1 MGSYKPIILICE
13 TFQCNFQSMNF
24 NDFNYSF
31 PLQMRWNDLDSL
43 GHVNNAVYVTYF
55 ELARSRYMPTACPGW
70 DWFENMFLIGSLQ
83 LTYHKE
89 MRMGVVDPL
98 VKVRTSSLGTKS
110 FNLEYGIFSK
120 VEDDYILHTS
130 GMTTQIMFD
139 MKTKQTI
146 EIPDW
151 VKENLKKFDNL

>member
-98 VKVRTSSLGTKS
+98 V
-110 FNLEYGIFSK
+110 
-120 VEDDYILHTS
+120 
-130 GMTTQIMFD
+130 
-139 MKTKQTI
+139 
-146 EIPDW
+146 
-151 VKENLKKFDNL
+151 